1 MKKILVVLI
10 VLVTCNGVYAQQP
23 RTLGG
28 FGAGGL
34 DGNGFGDPVANDYA
48 GIDWGYDFQ
57 TGMIIN
63 GYDTGKAAAFANRM
77 SGSGSYGIPMSPSSA
92 GGYWQHREAEMDAYF
107 RMRLKNKMYRDR
119 EKRYDKYR
127 LSGAWEVMT
136 FEQYEAGMSAASSI
150 YNYITGQ

>member
-1 MKKILVVLI
+1 MKTILVVLI
-10 VLVTCNGVYAQQP
+10 VFATCNGVYAQQT

-48 GIDWGYDFQ
+48 GIDWGYNFQ

-63 GYDTGKAAAFANRM
+63 GYDAGKAAAFANNM
-77 SGSGSYGIPMSPSSA
+77 SSSYGIPMGSLSA
-92 GGYWQHREAEMDAYF
+92 GGYWQNREAEMDAYF
-107 RMRLKNKMYRDR
+107 RMRLKNRKYRDR
-119 EKRYDKYR
+119 EKKYDRYR
-127 LSGAWEVMT
+127 SSGAWEVMT

-150 YNYITGQ
+150 YDYITGQ

>member
-10 VLVTCNGVYAQQP
+10 VLVICGDVYAQQP

-34 DGNGFGDPVANDYA
+34 DGSGFGDPVANDYA

-63 GYDTGKAAAFANRM
+63 GYNPERAVGFANRM
-77 SGSGSYGIPMSPSSA
+77 AARNAYRYRPARPSA
-92 GGYWQHREAEMDAYF
+92 TKKQ
-107 RMRLKNKMYRDR
+107 KNRQKNYRDYR
-119 EKRYDKYR
+119 MTGYDR
-127 LSGAWEVMT
+127 IMS
-136 FEQYEAGMSAASSI
+136 FEQYEAMLAAR
-150 YNYITGQ
+150 Y